1 MEGYIQ
7 SINKLLESFDDSKNL
22 TFLEL
27 KLFFN
32 NDCVLNENYS
42 DQDNFYVKADIA
54 WEQIRQRLRK
64 NHMQIRKNNC
74 ILNINVDNE
83 KLNIVFNIIDEK
95 TKSRAKYF
103 NNTKTIELFIPNY
116 NFVSNDYQDYNE
128 LVKEMF
134 EHEFKHFMRSLDDDI
149 DYDKYSHVKNINDD
163 YSYYNS
169 PSEFEAFE
177 TSLFNFIR
185 YKSNL
190 IDIAN
195 QRDWFDLDAYNYKKN
210 VFEWFKT
217 DFMNFIKKDKKS
229 KFPIMYTQFISHLNE
244 KNMRKLYKDLYEYL
258 FGLAID
264 EKRKKAFS
272 QFPKYLEKEKDF
284 NNKGESND

>member
-1 MEGYIQ
+1 MENYIQ
-7 SINKLLESFDDSKNL
+7 SIDKLLENFDDSKNF

-32 NDCVLNENYS
+32 NDCILNENYL
-42 DQDNFYVKADIA
+42 DQDNFYVKADII

-74 ILNINVDNE
+74 ILNIIVDNE
-83 KLNIVFNIIDEK
+83 KLNIIFTIIDKK
-95 TKSRAKYF
+95 TKSKAKYF
-103 NNTKTIELFIPNY
+103 NNTKTIELFIPDY

-128 LVKEMF
+128 LIKEMF
-134 EHEFKHFMRSLDDDI
+134 EHEFKHFMRDLDNNI
-149 DYDKYSHVKNINDD
+149 DYNKYSYVKNVNND

-185 YKSNL
+185 YKSDL

-195 QRDWFDLDAYNYKKN
+195 QRNWFDLDAYDYKKN

-244 KNMRKLYKDLYEYL
+244 KNIRKLYKDLYEYL

-264 EKRKKAFS
+264 EKRKKVFS
-272 QFPKYLEKEKDF
+272 QFPKYLKKEKTL
-284 NNKGESND
+284 NNKEKFNK